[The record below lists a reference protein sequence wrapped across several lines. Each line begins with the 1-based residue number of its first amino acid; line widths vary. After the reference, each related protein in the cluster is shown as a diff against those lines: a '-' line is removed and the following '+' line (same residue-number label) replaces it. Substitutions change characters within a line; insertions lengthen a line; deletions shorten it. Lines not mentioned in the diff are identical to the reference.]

1 MSYSLSARRLK
12 EALNDKKMKPQELSN
27 LSGVNKSSLSQ
38 YINGSHTPS
47 NISAG
52 KIAKVLD
59 VSPLW
64 LMGFPDAA
72 KIDVEEL
79 KTELIVTRLEYVQ
92 VPDEQEEECS
102 LYEKKMDYL
111 EAKIKDIE
119 KINEKSKQNE
129 LIERAKYEDADDT
142 ARKINTSHVEVI
154 SSEAASKALDLYSQ
168 YLQAPENVRSA
179 IDALLGSVPPKP

>member
-12 EALNDKKMKPQELSN
+12 EALNDKNMKPQELSN

-64 LMGFPDAA
+64 LMGFPDAT

-79 KTELIVTRLEYVQ
+79 RTELIVTRLEYIQ
-92 VPDEQEEECS
+92 IPDEQEEESS

-129 LIERAKYEDADDT
+129 LIERAKYEDADNT
-142 ARKINTSHVEVI
+142 ARKINTNHVETI
-154 SSEAASKALDLYSQ
+154 SSEQTYKALEMYSLYQ
-168 YLQAPENVRSA
+168 KAPEHIRAAVES
-179 IDALLGSVPPKP
+179 LLKGSSN